1 MDHEKVRAI
10 LALSVVIGVLA
21 VAALLVL
28 MPLAAGVQNATDYLK
43 ALKEFGA
50 IFSGIIGTIIGF
62 YFGKSKS

>member
-1 MDHEKVRAI
+1 MDHEKVRGI

-28 MPLAAGVQNATDYLK
+28 MPLATGVQNSTGYLA

-50 IFSGIIGTIIGF
+50 VFSGIIGTIIGF
-62 YFGKSKS
+62 YFGKSQS